1 MSIRLHRTLTQAL
14 CIFSQFPPSSSS
26 LRPGHPKYDVAT
38 EAKFKVTVQD
48 MKLPAKGKE
57 KDAAHLTV
65 TSGADTIDIY
75 LCPKAF
81 LDDMGATFAKGDEV
95 TVTGSKIKQ
104 DGSDLI
110 LAREVVKG
118 TDTLDASRRQGQANL
133 DLAQITA
140 PAGPLRSRPLSL
152 GVNSLS

>member
-1 MSIRLHRTLTQAL
+1 MSIRLHRTLTRAL
-14 CIFSQFPPSSSS
+14 CIALAVPTVLLFAQAAGP
-26 LRPGHPKYDVAT
+26 PKYDVAT

-57 KDAAHLTV
+57 KEAAHLTV

-75 LCPKAF
+75 LCPKSF
-81 LDDMGATFAKGDEV
+81 LDDMGATFVKGDEV

-118 TDTLDASRRQGQANL
+118 TDTLM
-133 DLAQITA
+133 
-140 PAGPLRSRPLSL
+140 LRDDKGKP
-152 GVNSLS
+152 VWNWHK

>member
-1 MSIRLHRTLTQAL
+1 MSIRLHLTLTQAL
-14 CIFSQFPPSSSS
+14 CFALALPTVLLFAQAGP
-26 LRPGHPKYDVAT
+26 PKYDVAT

-57 KDAAHLTV
+57 KDVAHLMV

-75 LCPKAF
+75 LCPKSF

-95 TVTGSKIKQ
+95 TITGSKIKQ
-104 DGSDLI
+104 DGSDVI

-118 TDTLDASRRQGQANL
+118 TDTLM
-133 DLAQITA
+133 
-140 PAGPLRSRPLSL
+140 LRDDKGKP
-152 GVNSLS
+152 VWNWHK